1 MQQNTERIW
10 ELTHAKNWR
19 ENFGQ
24 NPYLAT
30 VALMQ
35 QVAGGV
41 AKGQKGRPGQVPWR
55 RDRAIM
61 QRIRLV
67 MRPSVL
73 NQPVPI
79 VAQMVN
85 SWLQERGLTTVDERT
100 IRRDIDR
107 ALELHQ
113 ERIVGGAEWYRA
125 QFQALYADVWM
136 SIDATP
142 RGKDR
147 APLYADAI
155 RVLEDMA
162 RIDGVWTQS
171 VTGELAAPMVDG
183 DMVDAQSLYEQGQIG
198 EEELRAYLL
207 VLHRETGGIG
217 APRPAGGDGQVID
230 GQATEVEPPSRPR
243 PSALPA
249 ARNGH
254 GPKNGAIPGVGPM
267 GDELQMDMDVVDW
280 APDDDE

>member
-1 MQQNTERIW
+1 MARI
-10 ELTHAKNWR
+10 K
-19 ENFGQ
+19 
-24 NPYLAT
+24 
-30 VALMQ
+30 
-35 QVAGGV
+35 
-41 AKGQKGRPGQVPWR
+41 
-55 RDRAIM
+55 
-61 QRIRLV
+61 LV

-85 SWLQERGLTTVDERT
+85 AWLEERGQAQVDERT

-162 RIDGVWTQS
+162 RIDGVWNAAAA
-171 VTGELAAPMVDG
+171 GELSAPMVDG
-183 DMVDAQSLYEQGQIG
+183 DLVDAQSLYEQGQIG

-217 APRPAGGDGQVID
+217 APRPAGGDGEVID
-230 GQATEVEPPSRPR
+230 AEATEVPVHSRPR

-254 GPKNGAIPGVGPM
+254 GPKASAIPGVGPM
-267 GDELQMDMDVVDW
+267 GDELQLDLDVIEW